1 MEDYMK
7 VIIEPLGRVGNEMK
21 GRLISDLAL
30 VDILIEKKIIT
41 KEEYNNKV
49 NELSAKLGDKIND
62 YLLNG
67 NVEELN
73 KAIKER

>member
-7 VIIEPLGRVGNEMK
+7 VIIEPLGRVGNEMR
-21 GRLISDLAL
+21 GRIISDLAL
-30 VDILIEKKIIT
+30 VDVLVEKNIIT

-49 NELSAKLGDKIND
+49 NELSAKLDEKIRD

-67 NVEELN
+67 NVEKLN